1 MSPEVFSTNVRDL
14 WGGFSGLLC
23 RMFVWEL
30 KSPYLQL
37 PGLLSFWITALV
49 TLIAVCFMPCGCL
62 WITALIGY
70 FANLGPIN
78 HKISIAQLF
87 TRIILLFFTR
97 TWNALK
103 NKKSLK
109 ESIISDLKNQ
119 MLNL

>member
-1 MSPEVFSTNVRDL
+1 
-14 WGGFSGLLC
+14 
-23 RMFVWEL
+23 
-30 KSPYLQL
+30 
-37 PGLLSFWITALV
+37 
-49 TLIAVCFMPCGCL
+49 MPCGCL

-78 HKISIAQLF
+78 HKIISFGQLF
-87 TRIILLFFTR
+87 MRIILLCFTR

-109 ESIISDLKNQ
+109 GSIISDLKNQ